1 MGELLQRVAYALRR
15 EGVQVLRIKEGR
27 FPTMIILNPS
37 ERIIKKS
44 VEMRVNKNGERMT
57 KYVATEQGVN
67 LYW

>member
-15 EGVQVLRIKEGR
+15 EGVQVLRMR

-44 VEMRVNKNGERMT
+44 VEVRVNNNGQRMT
-57 KYVATEQGVN
+57 KYVANEQGVS

>member
-37 ERIIKKS
+37 ERMIKKS
-44 VEMRVNKNGERMT
+44 IEMRVNKNGQRETR
-57 KYVATEQGVN
+57 YFADEQGVGV
-67 LYW
+67 YW